1 MNQILYKCPLQN
13 NNSNDFNVKKR
24 AKVILYIS
32 IILIILSILVY
43 FSIKYTLFK
52 KQKISEN
59 LVSNFNIKTLYSD
72 LPDNYSSVQINTENF
87 ETPFVIGLIQID
99 KINITY
105 PILSTTSEE
114 LLKISPCRFYGPM
127 PNETGNLCIAGHNYI
142 NDTQFGKL
150 DNLNIADII
159 KISDLYGNII
169 EYEVYD
175 KKQIGADD
183 LSCTSQNTNGL
194 KEITLITCN
203 NIKGNRVCIKA
214 KEKNMQ

>member
-13 NNSNDFNVKKR
+13 NNSNDFSVKKR

-72 LPDNYSSVQINTENF
+72 LPDNYSSAQINTENF

-183 LSCTSQNTNGL
+183 LSCTKQDTNGL

-203 NIKGNRVCIKA
+203 NIKGNRVCVKA
-214 KEKNMQ
+214 RERM

>member
-1 MNQILYKCPLQN
+1 MNQILFKCPLDN
-13 NNSNDFNVKKR
+13 NNSSNKKI
-24 AKVILYIS
+24 AKLILYIS
-32 IILIILSILVY
+32 IILIIVTILVY
-43 FSIKYTLFK
+43 FFIKYSLFK
-52 KQKISEN
+52 KQKISQN

-72 LPDNYSSVQINTENF
+72 SENDYLTSRLAREDS

-127 PNETGNLCIAGHNYI
+127 PNEVGNLCIAGHNYI

-150 DNLNIADII
+150 DNLNITDII

-183 LSCTSQNTNGL
+183 LSCTGQDTNGFR
-194 KEITLITCN
+194 EITLITCN
-203 NIKGNRVCIKA
+203 NIKGNRVCVKA
-214 KEKNMQ
+214 RERIMQ

>member
-13 NNSNDFNVKKR
+13 NNSNDFSVKKR

-52 KQKISEN
+52 NQKISDN

-72 LPDNYSSVQINTENF
+72 LPDNYSSTQINTENS

-127 PNETGNLCIAGHNYI
+127 PNESGNLCIAGHNYI

-169 EYEVYD
+169 EYEIYD
-175 KKQIGADD
+175 KKQICADD

-203 NIKGNRVCIKA
+203 NIKGNRVCVKA
-214 KEKNMQ
+214 REKI

>member
-1 MNQILYKCPLQN
+1 MNQILYKCHLQN
-13 NNSNDFNVKKR
+13 NNSNDFSVKKR

-52 KQKISEN
+52 KQKISDN

-72 LPDNYSSVQINTENF
+72 LPDNYSSTQINTENS

-127 PNETGNLCIAGHNYI
+127 PNESGNLCIAGHNYI

-169 EYEVYD
+169 EYEIYD

-203 NIKGNRVCIKA
+203 NIKGNRVCVKA
-214 KEKNMQ
+214 REKI

>member
-13 NNSNDFNVKKR
+13 NKSNDFNVKKR

-32 IILIILSILVY
+32 IILIIISILVY
-43 FSIKYTLFK
+43 FFIKYTLFT

-59 LVSNFNIKTLYSD
+59 LVSNFSIKTLYSD
-72 LPDNYSSVQINTENF
+72 LSDNYSAIQIDTENS

-99 KINITY
+99 KISITY
-105 PILSTTSEE
+105 PILSTISDE

-127 PNETGNLCIAGHNYI
+127 PNEVGNLCIAGHNYI

-150 DNLNIADII
+150 NNLDITDVI

-169 EYEVYD
+169 EYKIYD
-175 KKQIGADD
+175 KKQISAND
-183 LSCTSQNTNGL
+183 LSCTEQNTNGL
-194 KEITLITCN
+194 REITLITCN
-203 NIKGNRVCIKA
+203 NIKGNRVCLKA
-214 KEKNMQ
+214 RENDL